1 MGLKQD
7 FLNPPNQFRP
17 IPFWSWNDELDKEE
31 LAYQIKELK
40 KGGNGGFF
48 MHARSGL
55 KTSYL
60 SDKWFDAIKTGIDTA
75 KKEGMNAW
83 IYDEEG
89 WPSGFA
95 GGIVPEQSKDF
106 HAKFITIQKVDHA
119 SEIEKENLLFCYRY
133 HSVSKELEKI
143 EKVAFREGN
152 EEESLF
158 VIYKHTN
165 PYYIDTLN
173 KRAIEAFLT
182 CTHEAY
188 YERFKESFGNVMH
201 GFFTDEPRL
210 TCNNFGDIAWSDDLP
225 DTFLKRYGYD
235 ITLHLPMLFYEIGD
249 FEKIRYDFWETV
261 STMFAENYMKTIYD
275 WCDAHKCKVTGHI
288 MMEESIFSQMT
299 STAGVMPFYE
309 YMHVPGID
317 WLRRKIDSPVIGKQ
331 VGSVACQLGK
341 KQILTE
347 SYALCGWNVSF
358 EELKWIAEWQFV
370 NGVNQI
376 CQHLMAYTIKGV
388 RKRDYPPSH
397 FTQQTWWREADRFND
412 YLGRLCVA
420 LSEGDQTADV
430 LMLHPMRSGYLAF
443 DGTRTKEIRTLDEE
457 FIKASESLSGSH
469 ISYHYGDET
478 IIKKYG
484 SVSNG
489 LFQVGCICY
498 KTVILP
504 CMYAIDEVT
513 LKLLLQFKK
522 QGGIILSLGE
532 LPHFTNGDASLLL
545 ELEKCVLKVEY
556 EQVRKVLEK
565 ENRITLSI
573 LEKGKEV
580 DSISYLQRKTKEGEI
595 FFLVNHNQEET
606 FETQVHFAGKTGKIL
621 HMIPENGDMKPL
633 EAKMSQGNMVISLRF
648 EPMQSYLL
656 ALYPGK
662 KEEMNL
668 EAASQ
673 KEEMQIQRVNPAS
686 KWRVRDISLN
696 SYTLDRCQYRL
707 DNQDWQP
714 AIPTI
719 QLQNLLLEMKRP
731 VEVEMKYEFLVDMNL
746 DANKEFYLVVEDV
759 KHYDIRVNGITRN
772 QKEEENAWWKD
783 KSFHKVDIKSCVKNS
798 LNEIVLKTK
807 FRQPQKVYDVLFG
820 DNVYETEKNKI
831 TYDIELESIYLLG
844 DFGVISKAPYETL
857 DRKAIRT
864 AGSFE
869 VVDEPKEFDSDD
881 FTTQGLLFFAGELS
895 VTQTLQIKKE
905 KGKRIF
911 LEFGKQNAPMMNLY
925 VNGVFVKNSLW
936 APYQVDITHVAAEGE
951 NELMIQLYASN
962 RNLLGP
968 HHHINGE
975 CYNVGPESF
984 TGKWSWVERESESDA
999 TDIADRTKSYWN
1011 PDYCFVE
1018 FGLTSL

>member
-7 FLNPPNQFRP
+7 FKNPPNQYRP
-17 IPFWSWNDELDKEE
+17 IPFWSWNDELDLEE
-31 LAYQIKELK
+31 IAYQIKELK

-60 SDKWFDAIKTGIDTA
+60 SPEWFQAIKTGIDVA
-75 KKEGMNAW
+75 KEEGMHAW

-95 GGIVPEQSKDF
+95 GGLVPDQSSDF
-106 HAKFITIQKVDHA
+106 HAKFITIKKIDKIKDVEKDKLITCYSYHKSSNEIMKVDV
-119 SEIEKENLLFCYRY
+119 EKQ
-133 HSVSKELEKI
+133 LE
-143 EKVAFREGN
+143 VQ
-152 EEESLF
+152 EEETIYA
-158 VIYKHTN
+158 VYKHTN

-173 KRAIEAFLT
+173 KRAIEAFLQ

-188 YERFKESFGNVMH
+188 YERFEEFFGNVMH

-210 TCNNFGDIAWSDDLP
+210 TCNNFGDIAWSDELP
-225 DTFLKRYGYD
+225 DTFFKRYGYD
-235 ITLHLPMLFYEIGD
+235 VTNYLPMLFYEIGD
-249 FEKIRYDFWETV
+249 YEKIRYDFWETV

-275 WCDAHKCKVTGHI
+275 WCEKHKCKVTGHI

-317 WLRRKIDSPVIGKQ
+317 WLRRRIDSPVIGKQ

-397 FTQQTWWREADRFND
+397 FTQQTWWKHANRFND

-430 LMLHPMRSGYLAF
+430 LLLHPMRSGYLAF
-443 DGTRTKEIRTLDEE
+443 DGTRTKEMKTLDEE
-457 FIKASESLSGSH
+457 FIKASECLSGSH

-484 SVSNG
+484 SVTNG
-489 LFQVGCICY
+489 LFQVGCIGY

-504 CMYAIDEVT
+504 FMYAIDGST
-513 LKLLLQFKK
+513 LKLLLEFSK
-522 QGGIILSLGE
+522 QGGTILSLGA
-532 LPHFTNGDASLLL
+532 LPHFTNGDYSLLK
-545 ELEKCVLKVEY
+545 ELVTCVQAVEFEK
-556 EQVRKVLEK
+556 VRKVLEK
-565 ENRITLSI
+565 QNLITLSI
-573 LEKGKEV
+573 LEEGKEV
-580 DSISYLQRKTKEGEI
+580 DSITYLQRKTKEGEL
-595 FFLVNHNQEET
+595 FFLVNHNQEKRFQT
-606 FETQVHFAGKTGKIL
+606 KVQILGKVGTIL
-621 HMIPENGDMKPL
+621 HMIPESGEMKPL
-633 EAKMSQGNMVISLRF
+633 KVKEVNHNTVFSLTF

-656 ALYPGK
+656 AFYPNQDIETDVTD
-662 KEEMNL
+662 EE
-668 EAASQ
+668 EIRIQ
-673 KEEMQIQRVNPAS
+673 KVYPDSRWVV
-686 KWRVRDISLN
+686 KDISLN
-696 SYTLDRCQYRL
+696 SYTLDQCQYRL
-707 DNQDWQP
+707 DGGEWQ
-714 AIPTI
+714 AKIPTI
-719 QLQNLLLEMKRP
+719 QLQNHLLEMKRA
-731 VEVEMKYEFLVDMNL
+731 VNVEMKYDFQINMDL
-746 DANKEFYLVVEDV
+746 DENKEFYVVIEDA
-759 KHYDIRVNGITRN
+759 KLYDITVNGFALKH
-772 QKEEENAWWKD
+772 KEIAISWWKD
-783 KSFHKVDIKSCVKNS
+783 KSFHKVDIKSYLQNGY
-798 LNEIVLKTK
+798 NEIILKINFK
-807 FRQPQKVYDVLFG
+807 QPQKVYDVLFG
-820 DNVYETEKNKI
+820 ENVYETEKNKI

-844 DFGVISKAPYETL
+844 DFGVVSKTPYQKL
-857 DRKAIRT
+857 DKRAFKT
-864 AGSFE
+864 AGPFE
-869 VVDEPKEFDSDD
+869 IVAEPKVFASNE
-881 FTTQGLLFFAGELS
+881 FTTQGLLFFAGEVS
-895 VTQTLQIKKE
+895 VTQTLFIHKE
-905 KGKRIF
+905 EGKRMI
-911 LEFGKQNAPMMNLY
+911 LDFGKQNAPMMNLH
-925 VNGVFVKNSLW
+925 VNGVLVKHSLW
-936 APYQVDITHVAAEGE
+936 APYEVDITDVALEGE
-951 NELMIQLYASN
+951 NEILITLYASN

-999 TDIADRTKSYWN
+999 TDIADRTKSYWDA
-1011 PDYCFVE
+1011 DYCFVE
-1018 FGLTSL
+1018 FGPSPLV